1 MAAPGIPPGGG
12 DVGLTDRERI
22 QREHRILVSQYGKP
36 LVIRYI
42 GAVLEERMNRLNAR
56 DGAFNEAYDDAI
68 AAGETEAA
76 AQARGRRAAD
86 NDDVDDEGRPY
97 PPPPPEPLTTAER
110 ERERLYNTMFFSA
123 GPPISPVEVYRR
135 RANQITAGMT
145 DAQLTPWP
153 TLESVHAHA
162 ASIGLMPIAG
172 GGGRRRRRRRS
183 SSTSSSS
190 SSSSSGSSHGHSRAR
205 RTKTTR
211 STRVRGRR

>member
-12 DVGLTDRERI
+12 DIGLTDRERI
-22 QREHRILVSQYGKP
+22 QREHRILIQQYGKP

-42 GAVLEERMNRLNAR
+42 GPVLEERMNRLNAR
-56 DGAFNEAYDDAI
+56 DAAFNEAYAAAI

-86 NDDVDDEGRPY
+86 NDDVDEEGRPY
-97 PPPPPEPLTTAER
+97 PQPPPAPLTPAER
-110 ERERLYNTMFFSA
+110 ERERLYNIMFFNA
-123 GPPISPVEVYRR
+123 GPPISPVEMFRR
-135 RANQITAGMT
+135 RANQISAGMT

-172 GGGRRRRRRRS
+172 GGGRRRRRRS

-190 SSSSSGSSHGHSRAR
+190 SSSSSGSSSHAR

>member
-12 DVGLTDRERI
+12 DIGLTDRERI
-22 QREHRILVSQYGKP
+22 QREHRILIQQYGKP

-42 GAVLEERMNRLNAR
+42 GPVLEERMNRLNAR
-56 DGAFNEAYDDAI
+56 DAAFNEAYAAAI

-86 NDDVDDEGRPY
+86 NDDVDEEGRPY
-97 PPPPPEPLTTAER
+97 PQPPPAPLTPAER
-110 ERERLYNTMFFSA
+110 ERERLYNIMFFNA
-123 GPPISPVEVYRR
+123 GPPISPVEMFRR
-135 RANQITAGMT
+135 RANQISAGMT

-172 GGGRRRRRRRS
+172 GGGRRRRRRS
-183 SSTSSSS
+183 SSTS
-190 SSSSSGSSHGHSRAR
+190 SSSSSGSSHGRSRAR

>member
-12 DVGLTDRERI
+12 DIGLTDRERI
-22 QREHRILVSQYGKP
+22 QREHRILVQQYGKP

-42 GAVLEERMNRLNAR
+42 GPVLEERMNRLNAR
-56 DGAFNEAYDDAI
+56 DAAFNEAYAAAI

-86 NDDVDDEGRPY
+86 NDDVDEEGRPY
-97 PPPPPEPLTTAER
+97 PQPPPAPLTPAER
-110 ERERLYNTMFFSA
+110 ERERLYNIMFFNA
-123 GPPISPVEVYRR
+123 GPPISPVEMFRR
-135 RANQITAGMT
+135 RANQISAGMT

-172 GGGRRRRRRRS
+172 GGGRRRRRRS
-183 SSTSSSS
+183 SSTS
-190 SSSSSGSSHGHSRAR
+190 SSSSSGSSHGRSRAR

>member
-12 DVGLTDRERI
+12 DIGLTDRERI
-22 QREHRILVSQYGKP
+22 QREHRILVQQYGKP

-42 GAVLEERMNRLNAR
+42 GPVLEERMNRLNAR
-56 DGAFNEAYDDAI
+56 DAAFNEAYAAAI

-86 NDDVDDEGRPY
+86 NDDVDEEGRPY
-97 PPPPPEPLTTAER
+97 PQPPPAPLTPAER
-110 ERERLYNTMFFSA
+110 ERERLYNIMFFNA
-123 GPPISPVEVYRR
+123 GPPISPVEMFRR
-135 RANQITAGMT
+135 RANQISAGMT

-172 GGGRRRRRRRS
+172 GGGRRRRRRS
-183 SSTSSSS
+183 SSTS
-190 SSSSSGSSHGHSRAR
+190 SSSSSGSSHGRSHAR

>member
-12 DVGLTDRERI
+12 DIGLTDRERI

-36 LVIRYI
+36 LVTRYI
-42 GAVLEERMNRLNAR
+42 GAALEQRMNRLNAR
-56 DGAFNEAYDDAI
+56 DAAFNEAYADAI
-68 AAGETEAA
+68 AAGESEEVAER
-76 AQARGRRAAD
+76 RGNKAAD
-86 NDDVDDEGRPY
+86 NDDVDEEGRPY
-97 PPPPPEPLTTAER
+97 PPPPPEPLTPAER
-110 ERERLYNTMFFSA
+110 ERERLYNIMFFNA
-123 GPPISPVEVYRR
+123 GPPISPVEMYRR
-135 RANQITAGMT
+135 RANQISAGMT

-172 GGGRRRRRRRS
+172 GGGRRRRRRS

-190 SSSSSGSSHGHSRAR
+190 SSSSSGSSHGRSHAR

>member
-12 DVGLTDRERI
+12 DVGLTDHERI
-22 QREHRILVSQYGKP
+22 QRDHRILVSQYGKP

-56 DGAFNEAYDDAI
+56 DGAFNEAYADAI
-68 AAGETEAA
+68 AAGESEEVAER
-76 AQARGRRAAD
+76 RGNKAAD
-86 NDDVDDEGRPY
+86 NDDVDEEGRPY
-97 PPPPPEPLTTAER
+97 PPPPPEPLTPAER
-110 ERERLYNTMFFSA
+110 ERERLYNIMFFSA

-135 RANQITAGMT
+135 RANQIQAGMT

-172 GGGRRRRRRRS
+172 GGGRRRRRRS
-183 SSTSSSS
+183 SSTSSS